1 MCALSF
7 SVCMYV
13 SVLSV
18 HHTCI
23 HTQSGRE
30 EEMGELKWGTEG
42 EKSSFKIPSQEGPIQ
57 FYIDTLGSAASYG
70 NSLAWDS
77 IWFGLCASLLPPF
90 KNVYGSRG
98 PSAVGTRHTPVF
110 RQCM

>member
-7 SVCMYV
+7 SVRMYV

-30 EEMGELKWGTEG
+30 EEMGELGWGTEG
-42 EKSSFKIPSQEGPIQ
+42 ERNQVLKSRVKRDPYSS
-57 FYIDTLGSAASYG
+57 TLTLSG
-70 NSLAWDS
+70 
-77 IWFGLCASLLPPF
+77 LPPPMEI
-90 KNVYGSRG
+90 V
-98 PSAVGTRHTPVF
+98 
-110 RQCM
+110 